1 MTQCNTLNVTLS
13 NFQLNKFKSAIKN
26 GTELSLNLS
35 PNINGD
41 SNDENNFSHKLLLTN
56 TQVSKLRKTCANNY
70 SANIK
75 LTKTQLHK
83 SLLIPLGLTTAAS
96 ATGATVHKKMFES
109 GFTTLVTSNEEMEDI
124 MKIVK
129 SPEGSGL
136 LVRGVSEAI
145 KNNKRKRKSEAKEQ
159 KGTLDA
165 SLLENLLIS
174 KCKIRAGEGTIRA
187 GEKF

>member
-1 MTQCNTLNVTLS
+1 
-13 NFQLNKFKSAIKN
+13 
-26 GTELSLNLS
+26 
-35 PNINGD
+35 
-41 SNDENNFSHKLLLTN
+41 
-56 TQVSKLRKTCANNY
+56 
-70 SANIK
+70 
-75 LTKTQLHK
+75 
-83 SLLIPLGLTTAAS
+83 
-96 ATGATVHKKMFES
+96 MFES